1 MASFITAQQREALIE
16 LYIGYFNRAPEA
28 AGLNYWAGELLA
40 ALNAGQT
47 EQQALA
53 GIANRFYDAGVQ
65 YGVYSNAMT
74 VEQFITTVYQN
85 VLGRNEVDSA
95 GMTYWTQK
103 LTSGEVSR
111 GQFVRE
117 IIQEAKDYVAA
128 VPDSDPFKWV
138 GTYLDNRKA
147 VGEWFANNSTGLTGQ
162 AAIDQGTAIIANSV
176 TAATAQAGQTTAEA
190 VAAAQASQAAQQGQ
204 TFMLTTGIDNVT
216 GTAGNDTILGSDA
229 SGATALVLGGLDVI
243 DGGAGTDTLKI
254 ADAATLATGNFSFNG
269 ATIKNVENIEVTT
282 NGSFDVAANTGLSLK
297 NFTGL
302 TSATLKAAGTD
313 NSLVLA
319 ADTTD
324 VNLTVAGAAT
334 AGVTGGKA
342 VSVTAGTG
350 AVTVAGDALT
360 SVTVKGGATTNA
372 VTNTV
377 SGTGSTGTTLTTVTF
392 DGQVG
397 SASGNALT
405 NVNLKNL
412 TAGGNVV
419 VTNASTAPTLNL
431 ALDAVG
437 YDASGSA
444 VTVTVTD
451 GSTTD
456 NIKTVNVTTASK
468 SNVELNTTAATAV
481 TAAGAGA
488 LALDLDGTNNT
499 AIASFDGSAATGN
512 LTLSNLAVA
521 TATVKTGSGNDAF
534 TVLATAK
541 ATVDAGAGN
550 DTVTLN
556 SALAA
561 GSTIN
566 LGAGN
571 DTLLKGS
578 SGSVAASTTT
588 ATTVIDG
595 GDGTDTVAANF
606 ITVGNA
612 AQFKNFEKLNLDSTT
627 GLDLALLAANNTLTG
642 LTMSTASTS
651 ATYQNVSKDFGL
663 TVDYVGNNSAVTN
676 TLQLK
681 DATGTADAYTITFAG
696 EATGT
701 APTSANVRAGTV
713 VTSGIEN
720 YSIVSGGTKAW
731 NEITLGGNTAAKT
744 VTITGASNLDLAFA
758 SGFGSTTG
766 VSLID
771 GSAATGKLSINI
783 ANVVAASA
791 GIEVKG
797 GSAADTLITSTFAT
811 KLTGG
816 AGADN
821 FVVAAANAG
830 STSAPVITTIT
841 DFTVGTDKITFDDQG
856 TETFTATKIN
866 VSTATAL
873 FGGTVNALDL
883 AATANDGTNAAITW
897 FQYAGDTYIV
907 QDRSASTTFDTTDI
921 VVKLSGL
928 VDLSGLAVTDFAFV

>member
-1 MASFITAQQREALIE
+1 MYIAYFGRPADTIGLQYWADKTEAQIIAGFSASSESQALFGNQGSAAKVNAIYNNLFARDAE
-16 LYIGYFNRAPEA
+16 P
-28 AGLNYWAGELLA
+28 AGLQYW
-40 ALNAGQT
+40 
-47 EQQALA
+47 
-53 GIANRFYDAGVQ
+53 V
-65 YGVYSNAMT
+65 
-74 VEQFITTVYQN
+74 
-85 VLGRNEVDSA
+85 
-95 GMTYWTQK
+95 QK
-103 LTSGEVSR
+103 LESGEVSQAEAMYTILNNA
-111 GQFVRE
+111 GAGDSTAVANKLAAAEAFTAQIDTTPEILGYSGANAAQSARE
-117 IIQEAKDYVAA
+117 WLGKVNANASSLEAA
-128 VPDSDPFKWV
+128 
-138 GTYLDNRKA
+138 KA
-147 VGEWFANNSTGLTGQ
+147 S
-162 AAIDQGTAIIANSV
+162 
-176 TAATAQAGQTTAEA
+176 AATAVAEA
-190 VAAAQASQAAQQGQ
+190 ASASAGDSGK
-204 TFMLTTGIDNVT
+204 TFTLTTGVDNVT
-216 GTAGNDTILGSDA
+216 GTSGNDTIQGSDA

-254 ADAATLATGNFSFNG
+254 ADAATASTGNFSFNG

-282 NGSFDVAANTGLSLK
+282 NGSFDVAANTGLSLTGY
-297 NFTGL
+297 TGL

-324 VNLTVAGAAT
+324 VNLTVAGSAT

-350 AVTVAGDALT
+350 AVTVKGDALT

-412 TAGGNVV
+412 TSIGDVN

-444 VTVTVTD
+444 VVVTVTD
-451 GSTTD
+451 GSSVD
-456 NIKTVNVTTASK
+456 NIKTVNVTTATK

-488 LALDLDGTNNT
+488 LALDLDGTSNT

-512 LTLSNLAVA
+512 LTLSNLAAA

-561 GSTIN
+561 GSTVN

-612 AQFKNFEKLNLDSTT
+612 AQFKNFEKLNLDSTA

-663 TVDYVGNNSAVTN
+663 TVDYIGDNSSGTN

-681 DATGTADAYTITFAG
+681 DATGTADAYTITFAADNSA
-696 EATGT
+696 ATS
-701 APTSANVRAGTV
+701 APTAANVQAGTI
-713 VTSGIEN
+713 VTSGIETYN
-720 YSIVSGGTKAW
+720 IVSGGSKAW
-731 NEITLGGNTAAKT
+731 NEITLGGNTSAQT
-744 VTITGASNLDLAFA
+744 VVITGAANLDIDFA
-758 SGFGSTTG
+758 SGFGSTTSPATG
-766 VSLID
+766 VTLLD
-771 GSAATGKLSINI
+771 GSAANGKLDIDTT
-783 ANVVAASA
+783 NVVAATA
-791 GIEVKG
+791 GLTVKG
-797 GSAADTLITSTFAT
+797 GSADDSITLAQKAT
-811 KLTGG
+811 VDAG
-816 AGADN
+816 AGDDTVIVSSEGGSITTGAGKDT
-821 FVVAAANAG
+821 VVVKDAVTG
-830 STSAPVITTIT
+830 SATAPVITTVT
-841 DFTVGTDKITFDDQG
+841 DFTVGSDKLTFATQASDA
-856 TETFTATKIN
+856 FTATKID

-883 AATANDGTNAAITW
+883 AIAAADSTTDSQVTW
-897 FQYAGDTYIV
+897 FQYNSDTYVV
-907 QDRSASTTFDTTDI
+907 QELGTNADTIGTDDI
-921 VVKLSGL
+921 VVKLTGL
-928 VDLSGLAVTDFAFV
+928 VDLSTLTPADFNFA